1 MRHADTPPASR
12 YERVA
17 LFGGVA
23 AGAIQLLFSGLFFG
37 YILPA
42 LPPLDAPAAQIAAF
56 YAVQSQNTI
65 YHLTSFLLEAQML
78 PLALFFGG
86 LYAVL
91 RRHEGAGG
99 ALSAAVLAAGMAI
112 STIIPVVDMIE
123 DHLLLGLAAAG
134 GDPLTVRVFDGIVPQ
149 AQALNGFPQ
158 ALVLAGTAA
167 LIFGH
172 GFAPR
177 WLAWAG
183 LALAALSLLGTGT
196 ILTAAMFPASALSA
210 LLFEIWVLAL
220 SVALLRGTAH
230 ATRPLAQP
238 AA

>member
-1 MRHADTPPASR
+1 MIHTDITSSSR

-17 LFGGVA
+17 LLGGVV
-23 AGAIQLLFSGLFFG
+23 AGAIQLLFTGLFFG

-42 LPPLDAPAAQIAAF
+42 LPPLDAPADQIAAF
-56 YAVQSQNTI
+56 YAVQSHNTI
-65 YHLTSFLLEAQML
+65 YHLTSFLLEMQML

-99 ALSAAVLAAGMAI
+99 AFSAAVFAAGMAI
-112 STIIPVVDMIE
+112 TVIIPVVDMIE

-167 LIFGH
+167 LILGR

-183 LALAALSLLGTGT
+183 LALAVLSLLGTGT
-196 ILTAAMFPASALSA
+196 ILTPAMFPVSALSA
-210 LLFEIWVLAL
+210 LLFQMWVLAL
-220 SVALLRGTAH
+220 SVALLRGTAR